1 MDGKEY
7 DSTADWDHR
16 TRKEVSGAV
25 RNLPDEEPLIHI
37 LTHISGKT
45 CQNGSRVVA
54 SDPQGESAQTAVS
67 VPSGRE
73 LSLSVRD
80 QEMVEVAGVET
91 YFRVLLVCL
100 LFPLIAC
107 EWLLYWDGGVP

>member
-1 MDGKEY
+1 M
-7 DSTADWDHR
+7 H
-16 TRKEVSGAV
+16 V
-25 RNLPDEEPLIHI
+25 LMHI
-37 LTHISGKT
+37 CGKT
-45 CQNGSRVVA
+45 CQDGSWVVV
-54 SDPQGESAQTAVS
+54 SDPQGESAQTAVP

-80 QEMVEVAGVET
+80 QKMVEVAGVET

-107 EWLLYWDGGVP
+107 EWLPYWGGGVP